1 MFKKHPNSNKGFFR
15 TILHSSP
22 NSRAELVEVLHEV
35 ANAGIIDADSVP
47 VIEAILRMDRLRA
60 KDIMLPRHKID
71 VLNINDDMDKII
83 HHIAQTNHS
92 RFPVIDEGISDIIGV
107 FHAKDLLNYFLDKD
121 AFNLRDALR
130 HPYFVP
136 EIKPLDALMFEMRV
150 RQTHMAIIVDEFTNI
165 VGLVTLE
172 MIVENIVGEIEDEH
186 DLIDSEREIIK
197 LTEKSFRLKG
207 YCKIND
213 LDLYID
219 SGFNDP
225 ALETIGG
232 YLIKYLNR
240 IPIPGEILDFDK
252 FQIEIIDSDSRKI
265 KLLVLTLK

>member
-1 MFKKHPNSNKGFFR
+1 MFKKPPDITKGFFR
-15 TILHSSP
+15 TILHNQP
-22 NSRAELVEVLHEV
+22 NSRTELVEVLHEV
-35 ANAGIIDADSVP
+35 AAAGVIDANSVP
-47 VIEAILRMDRLRA
+47 AIEAILRMDRLRA
-60 KDIMLPRHKID
+60 KDIMLPRHKMD

-83 HHIAQTNHS
+83 QQIAQTSHS
-92 RFPVIDEGISDIIGV
+92 RFPVIDDGISDIIGV

-130 HPYFVP
+130 QPYFVP

-186 DLIDSEREIIK
+186 DLIDLEREIIK
-197 LTEKSFRLKG
+197 LTDKTFRLKG

-213 LDLYID
+213 LNLFID

-225 ALETIGG
+225 ALETVGG
-232 YLIKYLNR
+232 YLIKSLNR
-240 IPIPGEILDFDK
+240 IPVPGEILDFDK

-265 KLLVLTLK
+265 KLLILSVK